1 MSNIIIVHK
10 TPLTGS
16 QQDDII
22 RTINKRAVNV
32 LHDGVCV
39 EVIID
44 PVLTEYQNIQSIG
57 GNPSKYLIDEDDLID
72 SETLVRLATFSIPD
86 FKHSVLFIFYNA
98 KVERVNNEITTVSTN
113 FHYTDDTLKDES
125 EFVISFL
132 SSFKDTPHKLVE
144 NVLFIS
150 GASGMGKTTLAH
162 YIAEKI
168 NSNVYHLTYSDIDG
182 ESTAAIAKNIS
193 NFFSQLKALDFV
205 IIDDADSF
213 LKGQNINHF
222 VKNAFVSQINKRN
235 DIIFVVETT
244 NPSDYGYDISK
255 HSFRTLAI
263 KNLKNIK
270 RVELLSSFLL
280 NEGIRISEDDLNKI
294 ALTGLS
300 VKDLKRMASF
310 TKVIIDS
317 GASSYEA
324 LKNACNTIHDSILK
338 STLSSDSIFKAS
350 RPKYELD
357 NVILPKEKKEKIL
370 YATKL
375 IINIPLI
382 YDNWTFFKIDP
393 HPRSIINFYGE
404 PGTGKTMSAH
414 AIANILGKDILAL
427 NYAEVESK
435 YIGEAPKKLESAFAF
450 AKQHDCVMFFD
461 EADSFLGKRI
471 EDVSHSADQ
480 ALNSLRSTM
489 LIQLEQ
495 FEGVVI
501 FASNLRE
508 NYDKAFHSRFLYEIE
523 FELPSPKCRKEMLQ
537 SFFSKISPLQDLV
550 FSSDEYEKLSVITE
564 GMSGRHIKSGILET
578 LNKIASA
585 EMPFPATELFVSMLV
600 ETYQDKN
607 SCKLNVAVNNSDIS
621 EDKKMIGKAL
631 AKEYAS
637 TQSIDSVDNSKYI
650 PLIYLAYYASF
661 SDNVVDDEELNVL
674 KETERS
680 LGVSIKEI
688 SCKEDLPDIASVIS
702 DVIDAGLNNQAIE
715 LIARIVAADGQ
726 YSEEE
731 KDFVNNIAR
740 SLGMNMQQ
748 IPDLHVFIN
757 QLVTEN
763 ELLKNLFGQN

>member
-1 MSNIIIVHK
+1 MSNIKIVHK
-10 TPLTGS
+10 APLTGS
-16 QQDDII
+16 QQNDII
-22 RTINKRAVNV
+22 QTINKRAVNV
-32 LHDGVCV
+32 LNDGVCV

-44 PVLTEYQNIQSIG
+44 PVLTEYPNIQSIG
-57 GNPSKYLIDEDDLID
+57 GNSSKYLIDEDDLID

-86 FKHSVLFIFYNA
+86 FNHSVLFIFHNSI
-98 KVERVNNEITTVSTN
+98 VESVNTENNTIPSY
-113 FHYTDDTLKDES
+113 FQYTDDSLKSES

-132 SSFKDTPHKLVE
+132 SSFKNTPHQLVE

-150 GASGMGKTTLAH
+150 GAPGMGKTTLAH

-168 NSNVYHLTYSDIDG
+168 NSKVHHLTYSDIDG

-193 NFFSQLKALDFV
+193 KFFSHINALDFV
-205 IIDDADSF
+205 VIDDADSF
-213 LKGQNINHF
+213 LKGPNINHF

-263 KNLKNIK
+263 KNLKNTK

-280 NEGIRISEDDLNKI
+280 NIGIRISEDDLNKTV
-294 ALTGLS
+294 LTGLS
-300 VKDLKRMASF
+300 VKDLKRIASF
-310 TKVIIDS
+310 ARVIIDT

-324 LKNACNTIHDSILK
+324 LKSACNTVHDSILK

-357 NVILPKEKKEKIL
+357 NVILPNEKKEKIL
-370 YATKL
+370 YASKL
-375 IINIPLI
+375 IKNIPII
-382 YDNWTFFKIDP
+382 YDNWTFSQIDP

-523 FELPSPKCRKEMLQ
+523 FELPSSECRKEMLK
-537 SFFSKISPLQDLV
+537 SFFSKIRPLQNLV
-550 FSSDEYEKLSVITE
+550 FSSDEYENLSVITE
-564 GMSGRHIKSGILET
+564 GLSGRHIKSGILET
-578 LNKIASA
+578 LNKIAST
-585 EMPFPATELFVSMLV
+585 EMPFPATDLFVSMLV

-607 SCKLNVAVNNSDIS
+607 SCKLNVTVNNSDIS
-621 EDKKMIGKAL
+621 EDKKMIGEAL
-631 AKEYAS
+631 AKEYAPS
-637 TQSIDSVDNSKYI
+637 QAKDSIDNSKYI

-661 SDNVVDDEELNVL
+661 SDNVVDEEELKVL

-680 LGVSIKEI
+680 LGISIKEI

-702 DVIDAGLNNQAIE
+702 DVTDAGLKNQAIE

-726 YSEEE
+726 YTEDE
-731 KDFVNNIAR
+731 KDFVNNVAY
-740 SLGMNMQQ
+740 SLGMNRQQ
-748 IPDLHVFIN
+748 IPNLHVFID